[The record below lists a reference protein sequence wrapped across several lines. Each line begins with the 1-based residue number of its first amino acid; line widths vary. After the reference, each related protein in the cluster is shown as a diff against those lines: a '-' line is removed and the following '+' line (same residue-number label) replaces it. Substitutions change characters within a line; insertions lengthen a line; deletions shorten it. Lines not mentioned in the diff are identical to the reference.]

1 MQLLFARLHQGVSL
15 YATQIRLYRWLLV
28 IHSHAS
34 LANSAELSAA

>member
-1 MQLLFARLHQGVSL
+1 MQLLFVLLHPKAFL

-34 LANSAELSAA
+34 LANSAELSVA